1 MRSREFISES
11 NFGMTKQQKLIQK
24 VLEGKTISTDE
35 AIKLLLD
42 LGFIKHNQHSGTSH
56 VTYKKEKEK
65 ITLVLNM
72 KELKRYQ
79 IKLLQDILKLKN
91 I

>member
-1 MRSREFISES
+1 
-11 NFGMTKQQKLIQK
+11 MTKQQKLIQK

-42 LGFIKHNQHSGTSH
+42 LDFIKHNQNSGTSH
-56 VTYKKEKEK
+56 VTYKKGREK

-72 KELKRYQ
+72 KELKKYQ
-79 IKLLQDILKLKN
+79 IKLLQETLKINN
-91 I
+91 IF